1 MTPPACCFL
10 TGWVAPNLLAFQAL
24 FKQLLAEPALQDVT
38 SGTVTTLAHARYLVL
53 KNLAGS
59 LVHDDATCKEALQFY
74 IEASELDCNDT
85 VLWHRLGSLVSSAK
99 CVLLLWEHSDNGSD
113 MSNPADSVTTIVPV
127 AG

>member
-1 MTPPACCFL
+1 MPVPSL
-10 TGWVAPNLLAFQAL
+10 LAPNLFAFQAL

-59 LVHDDATCKEALQFY
+59 LVQDDATCKEALQFY

-85 VLWHRLGSLVSSAK
+85 VLWHHLGSLVSSTK
-99 CVLLLWEHSDNGSD
+99 CVSLLWEHSANGYD
-113 MSNPADSVTTIVPV
+113 MSNSADSVPTVVHI
-127 AG
+127 AGE